1 MEDRVTLAEAFGVL
15 AGYGL
20 GFWCGVAAGIATFI
34 VEIILC
40 KKGILFAGADR
51 KLALAK
57 QRGHMLTATRQGT
70 RGHDDKS
77 GIYRQLR
84 IHSKR
89 KAPY

>member
-20 GFWCGVAAGIATFI
+20 AFCCGVAAGIATFI

-40 KKGILFAGADR
+40 K
-51 KLALAK
+51 
-57 QRGHMLTATRQGT
+57 RQGT